1 MKFVGGSYHLNT
13 RKADVQSTKNMFVV
27 KTEAPGG
34 KSVAYLDSIPGL
46 RVFSG
51 SLGGTGF
58 ILLQSG
64 GRILLESGG
73 RIKLEAA

>member
-1 MKFVGGSYHLNT
+1 MKFVGPSYHLNH
-13 RKADVQSTKNMFVV
+13 RKADVQRTVNMFTV

-34 KSVAYLDSIPGL
+34 KAVAYLDSIPGL
-46 RVFSG
+46 RVFSA

-58 ILLQSG
+58 LLLESG